1 MPNPDTITSP
11 SDSGPDAAARALRG
25 GGVVA
30 LPTETVYGLAGDAG
44 NPDAVRRVFEV
55 KGRPGTNP
63 LIVHVADATAARRV
77 VAEWPDAADRLA
89 AAFWPGPLTL
99 VLPRGEGIADAVTA
113 GGGTVAVRVPGHP
126 LTLDVL
132 RRFHALGGVGLA
144 MPSANRSE
152 HVSPTIAQHV
162 RDDLPGVPVLD
173 GGPCGVGIESTVVSL
188 IGTTTLL
195 RPGGISAAEVEAVV
209 GPVAVRGG
217 SDAGTAASPGRQPR
231 HYAPSL
237 PCFAFEAGGEVPD
250 DAAVIDVG
258 GRDPR
263 AYAASLYARL
273 RDAECRAGASQ
284 VWVELPPDA
293 PEWAAVRDRLRRAT
307 TPAGG
312 PGCG

>member
-1 MPNPDTITSP
+1 MPDTEPTS
-11 SDSGPDAAARALRG
+11 SSSPDAAAHALRG

-44 NPDAVRRVFEV
+44 NPEAVRRVFEV
-55 KGRPGTNP
+55 KGRPNTNP
-63 LIVHVADATAARRV
+63 LIVHAADATAARRV
-77 VAEWPDAADRLA
+77 VADWPDAAGRLA

-99 VLPRGEGIADAVTA
+99 VLPRGEGIADEVTA
-113 GGGTVAVRVPGHP
+113 GGATVAVRVPDHP
-126 LTLDVL
+126 VTLDVL
-132 RRFHALGGVGLA
+132 TRFHALDGVGLA

-152 HVSPTIAQHV
+152 HVSPTTAAHV

-188 IGTTTLL
+188 VIDPPTVL
-195 RPGGISAAEVEAVV
+195 RPGGISVAELETVV

-217 SDAGTAASPGRQPR
+217 SDEGTAASPGRQPR

-237 PCFAFEAGGEVPD
+237 PCFAFEPGGDVPGRV
-250 DAAVIDVG
+250 AVIDVG
-258 GRDPR
+258 GRGPA

-273 RDAECRAGASQ
+273 RDAEHRPGVAQ